1 MPKAPWTY
9 QSRNVSSFQVAENYF
24 GPRLCFFHLQKAKH
38 QAGHLSGGSYGRRH
52 RTGLLHYSCAHGQ
65 WAPELLPAPSV
76 PAENVASGSK
86 DMPQK
91 SISLES
97 IHCSPNICS
106 LPGRSNPSLKYF
118 PIEGTQSKSSSKL
131 FARTQNSFAAALS
144 SAASENW
151 EKAERCWRKGH
162 KLYWSYSN
170 LIWLSR
176 KKGRKKRTEKNKE
189 PKSWHHAISVFWARR
204 KRG

>member
-24 GPRLCFFHLQKAKH
+24 GPRLCLFHLQKAKH

-65 WAPELLPAPSV
+65 RAPELLPAPSV

-131 FARTQNSFAAALS
+131 FACTVRWLWKDTKQLCSCPKFCCIRKLGES
-144 SAASENW
+144 WKVLE
-151 EKAERCWRKGH
+151 ERAQII
-162 KLYWSYSN
+162 
-170 LIWLSR
+170 LIL
-176 KKGRKKRTEKNKE
+176 
-189 PKSWHHAISVFWARR
+189 F
-204 KRG
+204 